1 MAAGRKKKDIELANK
16 AAYRDTCNAII
27 EEARKITETGH
38 VVVLTSPEDKKPL
51 SVAYAVKDAIV
62 RQLDKK
68 DPEPP
73 RTSSG
78 VRFTKL

>member
-16 AAYRDTCNAII
+16 AAYRETCNAII
-27 EEARKITETGH
+27 EEARKITEAGR

-62 RQLDKK
+62 HQLDTKE
-68 DPEPP
+68 PEPP

-78 VRFTKL
+78 RRFTKL